1 MSEQGW
7 RRFLAA
13 EGVADW
19 VVLHGGAMAVF
30 RVPSLAEAARL
41 AEAVAQISGLDGAL
55 MTLTDG
61 QLTVRLTRGVF
72 RLEERH
78 VEMAQAVSAVAR
90 EHGATADRT
99 LAQEV
104 SLAIAAQ
111 PDAIDVGFWRAVL
124 GYAELADDNAVDP
137 LGHGST
143 VWMQSLDPAKP
154 PASRDARRRIR
165 RPRTGRAA
173 PGRGSGSRRPH
184 RRRFQRPR
192 RLDPRRPRRQPCL
205 HRRLAGWRL
214 PPGLERRTPSGNGP
228 FARVQLVVGPG
239 GDGFD
244 SVALLAV
251 DFEPASHGCV
261 GSHGGHT
268 RP

>member
-1 MSEQGW
+1 MAMSEQGW

-41 AEAVAQISGLDGAL
+41 AEAVAQIPGLDGAL
-55 MTLTDG
+55 MTLADG

-78 VEMAQAVSAVAR
+78 VELAQAISAVAR

-104 SLAIAAQ
+104 QLAIAAQ

-137 LGHGST
+137 LAHGST
-143 VWMQSLDPAKP
+143 VWMQGIDPAKSLRHAMHVDVSVAREQAEHRLAAALAAASSTTPTPPSPGSSPTAPATGCASPPGRMAP
-154 PASRDARRRIR
+154 PA
-165 RPRTGRAA
+165 RPD
-173 PGRGSGSRRPH
+173 RGV
-184 RRRFQRPR
+184 PR
-192 RLDPRRPRRQPCL
+192 CPCA
-205 HRRLAGWRL
+205 HG
-214 PPGLERRTPSGNGP
+214 GTPS
-228 FARVQLVVGPG
+228 RSPG
-239 GDGFD
+239 QR
-244 SVALLAV
+244 A
-251 DFEPASHGCV
+251 
-261 GSHGGHT
+261 
-268 RP
+268 